1 MIQVL
6 GRGNMNVTLTL
17 NHAQKKQLQV
27 KNKTDNFISSTRPR
41 ISDKKDKKLTLA
53 RVDEFF

>member
-1 MIQVL
+1 
-6 GRGNMNVTLTL
+6 MNVTLTL
-17 NHAQKKQLQV
+17 NHAQKKQLQL